1 MSTLLEVP
9 DDAEHYRDE
18 GIYGYTYYKFVGEV
32 PYMYTASGW
41 KETVKPESIKLLPKV
56 KN

>member
-18 GIYGYTYYKFVGEV
+18 GIYGHTYYKFVGEV
-32 PYMYTASGW
+32 PYMYTVSGW
-41 KETVKPESIKLLPKV
+41 KETTRPESIKLLPKV
-56 KN
+56 GA